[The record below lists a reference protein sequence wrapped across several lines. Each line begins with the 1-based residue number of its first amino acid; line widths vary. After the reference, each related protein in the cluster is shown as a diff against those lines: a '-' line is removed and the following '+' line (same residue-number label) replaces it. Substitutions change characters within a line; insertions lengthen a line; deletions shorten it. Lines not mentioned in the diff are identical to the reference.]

1 MRKTF
6 VEWEDKYKI
15 GIKEVDEQHMNLVK
29 IINDLYDGL
38 SSGKVDR
45 TATFKSVAK
54 KAVEY
59 VKNHFTTEEKYMIQY
74 EYSGLEN
81 QKKRH
86 TEFIYKLLSSVK
98 SYEQGKSLAP
108 SQFLFFLKDW
118 WLNHV
123 GVEDKKFGQFLQNKN

>member
-1 MRKTF
+1 MKKTF

-15 GIKEVDEQHMNLVK
+15 GIKEVDEQHMGLVK

-38 SSGKVDR
+38 SSGRVDR
-45 TATFKSVAK
+45 TTTFKSAAK
-54 KAVEY
+54 KVVEY

-74 EYSGLEN
+74 GYSELEN

-86 TEFIYKLLSSVK
+86 KEFINKLLSSVK

-123 GVEDKKFGQFLQNKN
+123 GIEDKKFGQFLQE